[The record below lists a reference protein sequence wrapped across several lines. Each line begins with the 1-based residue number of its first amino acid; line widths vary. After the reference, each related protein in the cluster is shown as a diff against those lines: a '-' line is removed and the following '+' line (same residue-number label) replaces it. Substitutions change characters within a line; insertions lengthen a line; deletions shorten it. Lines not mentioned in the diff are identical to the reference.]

1 MPDNPRI
8 AVVLGSRSDL
18 KLFKASRM
26 WEVFTA
32 CRIPWRLAVL
42 SAHRHDDDL
51 QMFCR
56 EMLDYKNVC
65 AIIGAAGMTPALPGA
80 LAAKTGGAIP
90 ILGVPLSTASPDS
103 FMAIHAITGLP
114 PRTVAAAFG
123 FDAPG
128 LINAAIFA
136 AQIVAK
142 TDLQIAYH
150 LALHLDTK
158 AKEKPPEHEIPLTE
172 LEKEA

>member
-1 MPDNPRI
+1 MDNPRI

-18 KLFKASRM
+18 KLFRASKM

-32 CRIPWRLAVL
+32 CLIPWRLAVL
-42 SAHRHDDDL
+42 SAHRHDNDL
-51 QMFCR
+51 WMFCE
-56 EMLDYKNVC
+56 EMQHHGVC

-103 FMAIHAITGLP
+103 FMAIYGITGLP

-123 FDAPG
+123 FNEPG

-136 AQIVAK
+136 AQLVALV
-142 TDLQIAYH
+142 DGQVAERLAHH
-150 LALHLDTK
+150 LKNKAL
-158 AKEKPPEHEIPLTE
+158 EKPPEYDIPLAE
-172 LEKEA
+172 LEKET